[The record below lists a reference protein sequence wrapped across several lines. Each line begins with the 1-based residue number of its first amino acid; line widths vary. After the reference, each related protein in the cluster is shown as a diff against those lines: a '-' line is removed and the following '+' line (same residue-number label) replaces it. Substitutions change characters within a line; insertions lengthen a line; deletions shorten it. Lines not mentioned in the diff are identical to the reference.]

1 MRQQLEKK
9 TRKSVQ
15 KSVESTNQLRE
26 MKKGLI
32 EANKDIDEVNNSAL
46 AEMDELQKLVELNKQ
61 VKAQNEGVIQRLDH
75 ILQGTEHE
83 VNS

>member
-46 AEMDELQKLVELNKQ
+46 AEMDKLQKLVELNKQ
-61 VKAQNEGVIQRLDH
+61 VKEQNEGIIQRLDH

-83 VNS
+83 VNA